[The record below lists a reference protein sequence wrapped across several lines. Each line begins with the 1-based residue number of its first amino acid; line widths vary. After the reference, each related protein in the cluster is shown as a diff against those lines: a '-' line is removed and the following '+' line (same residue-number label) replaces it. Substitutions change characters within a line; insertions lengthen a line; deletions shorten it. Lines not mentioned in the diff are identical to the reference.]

1 MFLFDSYIWDP
12 KDLNGKK
19 LLYSISNSHM
29 ILYDSYYGNP
39 APFHLLMERI
49 KTNTTVPV
57 SEAHVPNAIVDP
69 EPCSL
74 RQILAELYA
83 FISPASETRE

>member
-1 MFLFDSYIWDP
+1 
-12 KDLNGKK
+12 
-19 LLYSISNSHM
+19 M

-39 APFHLLMERI
+39 APFHLLMELI

-57 SEAHVPNAIVDP
+57 SEAHGPNAIVDP

-74 RQILAELYA
+74 RQIVAELYA
-83 FISPASETRE
+83 FISPASETREWVTKTHSETWEFATQNF